1 MASEAV
7 EAPGANAPLSLEPI
21 LVDIEGGGHYVG
33 PILTGLL
40 TDLLVG
46 RRPDRF
52 CPEAVEIVA
61 VAAAVA
67 EAKVAA
73 AAATTFVVE
82 GAAAATA
89 RR

>member
-1 MASEAV
+1 M
-7 EAPGANAPLSLEPI
+7 
-21 LVDIEGGGHYVG
+21 G

-40 TDLLVG
+40 TDILVG
-46 RRPDRF
+46 RRPDIF

-67 EAKVAA
+67 EAEVAA
-73 AAATTFVVE
+73 AAAATLVAE